1 MSKLYVA
8 DWDFWDDG
16 ICDIWWYSNS
26 ENMRK
31 FANLYEKCNTDYW
44 NIGSDYYNSLEHKYD
59 VLNAIRSLKQFLID
73 NDLWEKVQPL
83 QTTWE

>member
-1 MSKLYVA
+1 
-8 DWDFWDDG
+8 
-16 ICDIWWYSNS
+16 
-26 ENMRK
+26 MRK
-31 FANLYEKCNTDYW
+31 FANLYEKCYTDYW
-44 NIGSDYYNSLEHKYD
+44 NIGSDYYNSLEQKPD